1 MKDGSLLA
9 NNTTLFLSH
18 THPIVQL
25 LPRIVALLHLYVPSK
40 SPKTR
45 KLSSESTKAKQK
57 ADLATLY
64 SAQPSFQ
71 SFCGIRFAVGLRLQ
85 NLIGDT
91 GFVEATPLRQSF
103 RSGWVVSSG
112 ARLVFRS
119 LHKGPRWGPLRVL
132 WVGKVTSLSL
142 SNLKI

>member
-1 MKDGSLLA
+1 MY
-9 NNTTLFLSH
+9 F
-18 THPIVQL
+18 
-25 LPRIVALLHLYVPSK
+25 PSK

-57 ADLATLY
+57 VDLAMLY

-91 GFVEATPLRQSF
+91 GFVEATPLRHLIQKWLGCELT
-103 RSGWVVSSG
+103 R
-112 ARLVFRS
+112 ALV
-119 LHKGPRWGPLRVL
+119 
-132 WVGKVTSLSL
+132 LSL
-142 SNLKI
+142 DLCTKGLGGAH